1 MNILGVESSCDETAA
16 AVVSGARRPA
26 LVSSVVSSQVAIH
39 APFGG
44 VVPELASRS
53 HIRFITEVM
62 AEALKKARLKPEN
75 IDRVAATA
83 GPGLMGSLLVGLTAA
98 RTFAWLFRKPFVPVN
113 HTEAHIMAAFL
124 EKPALKLPLL
134 ALVASGGHTELIYMK
149 RHGSYRILGRT
160 RDDAAGE
167 AYDKVAKLL
176 KLGYPGGPALERL
189 ARRSRSPVRLPVA
202 RMKDG
207 SLDFSFSGLKT
218 AVAQSTVTDRA
229 ALAAGFQQAVI
240 AALIGRA
247 REALALTRAR
257 TLVLAGGVAANL
269 GLRNAF
275 GELGRQVR
283 VSLVVPRIGLCT
295 DNAAMIACA
304 AWFNPS
310 ARRGMRVPADSGWQ
324 AGRAIG
330 AG

>member
-16 AVVSGARRPA
+16 AVVSGTRRPA
-26 LVSSVVSSQVAIH
+26 LVSSVVASQIAIH

-53 HIRFITEVM
+53 HIRFITGVM
-62 AEALKKARLKPEN
+62 AEALKKARLKPEK

-98 RTFAWLFRKPFVPVN
+98 RAFAWLLRKPFVPVN

-124 EKPALKLPLL
+124 ERPALRPPLL

-149 RHGSYRILGRT
+149 KHGSYRILGRT

-176 KLGYPGGPALERL
+176 NLGYPGGPALERL
-189 ARRSRSPVRLPVA
+189 ARRSKNPVRLPVA

-218 AVAQSTVTDRA
+218 AVAQSVIGDKA
-229 ALAAGFQQAVI
+229 NMAAGFQQAVI
-240 AALIGRA
+240 AALTGRT
-247 REALALTRAR
+247 REALALTGAR
-257 TLVLAGGVAANL
+257 TLVLAGGVAANSA
-269 GLRNAF
+269 LRAAF
-275 GELGRQVR
+275 GELARETR
-283 VSLVVPRIGLCT
+283 VDLVIPRIGLCT

-310 ARRGMRVPADSGWQ
+310 VLRGLGAPANSGWQ
-324 AGRAIG
+324 AGAALRAG
-330 AG
+330 